1 MVAPAGNG
9 LGDHSVAT
17 SGKFRNAFFS
27 TETPSFTITGTAVAT
42 YEIRNYYGTIIT
54 SGTRA
59 GAGTI
64 TLAGPLP
71 LGWYKL
77 YLIRGSAAASPWYTS
92 GGELCFCVVRPDT
105 TSPLL
110 DRPGASQAFT
120 SSGGD
125 SGADIPA
132 HGFFGIGPMRHKIPD
147 LVTLGSAHT
156 AAAAE
161 ITYELAQ
168 RNTDTTRPLQPLTA
182 IPNNYGNT
190 GGEQTNLTTSVTTC
204 VAAGGIWF
212 EGKNEPNITMT
223 YTDYATE
230 QNNFAARVHAA
241 HASAKVMGPC
251 TLGVGGD
258 PASSG
263 SQLYWL
269 NQILP
274 LIGANLDGISFHNY
288 DSPQGDLPG
297 IRRILDRFVAVL
309 TANGQQSK
317 PRWNTEF
324 GSTFAAAGG
333 DFTNVWQTKNTMLDL
348 HIMEQYGVPKEQTYL
363 FYDLSHGFW
372 AYPSFWVMRE
382 NGTGQ
387 LTALAPLVRVWAE
400 ELYGKTYSA
409 RLNFGSE
416 DNLWIGSRFTAA
428 DGSSTVALQSSG
440 HAGTVT
446 VTVSSGSTI
455 DTVDPWGNITTRN
468 VTGGVVA
475 VPVDYLPTYVR
486 CPTGVTVTPVA
497 ADWGVETLRSQK
509 TTYAASSGTTTA
521 SLAADG
527 VLDTSTGD
535 WTAVGGFSFPVT
547 WTATF
552 PSTTRFNRVTVT
564 CPAPHNATCTLI
576 DFDVQAFISGSWTT
590 VATATEPTPQKVWT
604 STNDA
609 GGCYVD
615 SFWSRRNQWTFRL
628 ATPVA
633 ATAVRLN
640 IRDCSYGG
648 GATPEAYNQNPN
660 LGLGT
665 ELGQSGAQLPQ
676 VREVQVYLNE
686 YDLGKVA
693 GTPMLIH

>member
-1 MVAPAGNG
+1 MVAQPGNG
-9 LGDHSVAT
+9 LGDHSIAT
-17 SGKFRNAFFS
+17 TGKFRNAFFS
-27 TETPSFTITGTAVAT
+27 TETPSFTVTGAAVAT

-77 YLIRGSAAASPWYTS
+77 YLIRGSAAASPWFTS
-92 GGELCFCVVRPDT
+92 GGETCFSVVRPDA

-110 DRPGASQAFT
+110 DRPSASQAFT
-120 SSGGD
+120 STGGD
-125 SGADIPA
+125 IGADIPA
-132 HGFFGIGPMRHKIPD
+132 RGFFGIGPMRHKIQD
-147 LVTLGSAHT
+147 LVTLGGAHT
-156 AAAAE
+156 NAAAE

-168 RNTDTTRPLQPLTA
+168 RNTDTARPLQPLTA
-182 IPNNYGNT
+182 FPENYNNT

-204 VAAGGIWF
+204 VAAGGVWF
-212 EGKNEPNITMT
+212 EGKNEPNITMS
-223 YTDYATE
+223 YTDFAVE

-251 TLGVGGD
+251 PLGIDGE
-258 PASSG
+258 PALSG
-263 SQLYWL
+263 QQLYFL

-274 LIGANLDGISFHNY
+274 LVGANLDGISFHNY
-288 DSPQGDLPG
+288 GSPQGDLPG

-309 TANGQQSK
+309 TANGQHTK

-324 GSTFAAAGG
+324 GSTFAAANG
-333 DFTNVWQTKNTMLDL
+333 DYTNVWQAKNTMLDL
-348 HIMEQYGVPKEQTYL
+348 HILEQYGVPKENTYL

-372 AYPSFWVMRE
+372 AYPSFWMMRE
-382 NGTGQ
+382 AGTGQ
-387 LTALAPLVRVWAE
+387 PTALAPLIRVWSE
-400 ELYGKTYSA
+400 ELFGKTFAA

-416 DNLWIGSRFTAA
+416 DSLWIGSRFTAA
-428 DGSSTVALQSSG
+428 DGSSVVALQSSG

-486 CPTGVTVTPVA
+486 CPSGVTVTPVA
-497 ADWGVETLRSQK
+497 ADWGVETLRAQK

-521 SLAADG
+521 ALAADG
-527 VLDTSTGD
+527 VIDTTTAD
-535 WTAVGGFSFPVT
+535 WVAASSPSFPVT

-552 PSTTRFNRVTVT
+552 PSTTRFNRVVVT
-564 CPAPHNATCTLI
+564 CPSPHNLTCTLI
-576 DFDVQAFISGSWTT
+576 DFDVQALISGSWTT
-590 VATATEPTPQKVWT
+590 VATATEPVPQKVWT

-615 SFWSRRNQWTFRL
+615 SFWSRRNQWMFRL

-633 ATAVRLN
+633 ATGVRLN

-648 GATPEAYNQNPN
+648 GGTLEAYNQNPN

-665 ELGQSGAQLPQ
+665 ELGQAGPRLPQ
-676 VREVQVYLNE
+676 IREVQVYLNE